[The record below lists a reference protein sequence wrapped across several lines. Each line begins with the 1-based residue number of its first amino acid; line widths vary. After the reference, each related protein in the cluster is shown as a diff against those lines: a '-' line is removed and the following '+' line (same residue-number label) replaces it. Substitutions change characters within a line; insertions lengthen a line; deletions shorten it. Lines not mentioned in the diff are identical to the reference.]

1 MIPRLVHSSPVRL
14 IDAPLVNVAR
24 NSMVARM
31 AAVLVR
37 KDTFGNER
45 DARFSLRYAGF
56 TMPEIVMCIDDAR
69 QVAAQHVVA
78 REMVEP

>member
-1 MIPRLVHSSPVRL
+1 MIPRLVYSSPDRL
-14 IDAPLVNVAR
+14 LDAGLVNVAR

-37 KDTFGNER
+37 KHTFGDEE

-56 TMPEIVMCIDDAR
+56 TMAEIVMCIDDAR

-78 REMVEP
+78 MEMAGS